1 MRKKNRKTRE
11 KERETDME
19 GHRAKYEIK
28 VQIEQQT
35 LTKNMRAILYH
46 EIPCT
51 RYALCDALAAG
62 DDTNGMIHRTKP

>member
-1 MRKKNRKTRE
+1 
-11 KERETDME
+11 ME